1 MDLKQAAAEIPAV
14 FMALKDRDTPWPAK
28 RMAGITAAYA
38 LSPIDL
44 VPDFIPVLG
53 YLDDMLLLPL
63 LIGCCIR
70 MIPQEVLVRSRQRA
84 AQCLDKGLGKKRYF
98 ALPILLLWG
107 AGLAL
112 LVWLLR

>member
-1 MDLKQAAAEIPAV
+1 MDLKQGAKQVTAEIPAV
-14 FMALKDRDTPWPAK
+14 FMALQDRDTPWSAK

-53 YLDDMLLLPL
+53 YLDD
-63 LIGCCIR
+63 
-70 MIPQEVLVRSRQRA
+70 VLVRSRQRA
-84 AQCLDKGLGKKRYF
+84 AQCLDKGLGKKWYF

-112 LVWLLR
+112 LVWLLV

>member
-1 MDLKQAAAEIPAV
+1 MDLKQVTAEIPAV
-14 FMALKDRDTPWPAK
+14 FMALQDRDTPWPAK

-44 VPDFIPVLG
+44 VPDFIPVRG
-53 YLDDMLLLPL
+53 YLDD
-63 LIGCCIR
+63 
-70 MIPQEVLVRSRQRA
+70 VLVRSRQRA
-84 AQCLDKGLGKKRYF
+84 AQCLDKGLGKKWYF

-112 LVWLLR
+112 LVWLLV

>member
-1 MDLKQAAAEIPAV
+1 
-14 FMALKDRDTPWPAK
+14 
-28 RMAGITAAYA
+28 MAGITAAYA

-53 YLDDMLLLPL
+53 YLDD
-63 LIGCCIR
+63 
-70 MIPQEVLVRSRQRA
+70 VLVRSRQRA

-112 LVWLLR
+112 LVWLLV

>member
-1 MDLKQAAAEIPAV
+1 MDLKQVTAEIPAV
-14 FMALKDRDTPWPAK
+14 FMALQDRDTPWPAN

-44 VPDFIPVLG
+44 MPDFIPVRE
-53 YLDDMLLLPL
+53 YLDD
-63 LIGCCIR
+63 
-70 MIPQEVLVRSRQRA
+70 VLVRSRQRA

-112 LVWLLR
+112 LVWLLV

>member
-1 MDLKQAAAEIPAV
+1 MDLKQVTAEIPAV

-44 VPDFIPVLG
+44 VPDFIPVRG
-53 YLDDMLLLPL
+53 YLDD
-63 LIGCCIR
+63 
-70 MIPQEVLVRSRQRA
+70 VLVRSRRRA
-84 AQCLDKGLGKKRYF
+84 AQCLDKGLGKKWYF

-112 LVWLLR
+112 LVWLLV